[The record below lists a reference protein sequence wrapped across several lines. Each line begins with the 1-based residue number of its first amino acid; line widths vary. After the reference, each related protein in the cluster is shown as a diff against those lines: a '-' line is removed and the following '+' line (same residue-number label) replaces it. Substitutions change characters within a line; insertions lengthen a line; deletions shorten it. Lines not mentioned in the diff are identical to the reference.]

1 MTHARILSL
10 PSAVSLGTVRLVA
23 VVVLL
28 LALVLGLATGASVLR
43 AKPIVFY
50 SGAVAVSA
58 SGGHV
63 TPAKPII
70 F

>member
-1 MTHARILSL
+1 MTHARILCL
-10 PSAVSLGTVRLVA
+10 PSAVSFGAARLVA
-23 VVVLL
+23 AVVLL
-28 LALVLGLATGASVLR
+28 LALVLGLATGGSVLR

-50 SGAVAVSA
+50 SGAVAMSA
-58 SGGHV
+58 SGGHL